1 MAKVTTKGKRMKKF
15 FKEVNKTVQC
25 SGNRLC
31 TISSA
36 YIPAARFEPLPFQIL
51 SHSLFLKLT
60 LILSICALLMPSD
73 KCCAQSHNA
82 SAYDHLCNPKSLKPH
97 IIALT
102 APETSGRATGTSGS
116 AIAREY
122 ITQKFEEYGVEKRGI
137 TYDQPFQVKVT
148 PPSKEKSEL
157 APPHRTIT
165 GHNVIGEIKAT
176 NGSKKYIIIGA
187 HYDHLGEIKGK
198 IYPGADDNASG
209 IAALL
214 DLANMFSQMKA
225 HGKEIGANL
234 IFVAFDAKE
243 QSMAGSR
250 HFIKSLRIHNGNIIC
265 MINIDQIGSTLAPPR
280 KEKNYLLV
288 LGRDSLANWAST
300 QLDICN
306 RTSQI
311 NMDMDYTFYN
321 SQNFY
326 DIFYRLSDHH
336 PFVEQ
341 GITALFFTS
350 GITGNT
356 YKETDTSATLSYP
369 IMANRVRLIFHF
381 IYHLTI

>member
-1 MAKVTTKGKRMKKF
+1 MSVPEQR
-15 FKEVNKTVQC
+15 
-25 SGNRLC
+25 
-31 TISSA
+31 
-36 YIPAARFEPLPFQIL
+36 IL
-51 SHSLFLKLT
+51 FPYT
-60 LILSICALLMPSD
+60 LILLLTALLLPLN
-73 KCCAQSHNA
+73 KCYAQSHNA
-82 SAYDHLCNPKSLKPH
+82 SAYDHLTNPKSLKPH
-97 IIALT
+97 ILALT
-102 APETSGRATGTSGS
+102 APETMGRASGSSGS

-122 ITQKFEEYGVEKRGI
+122 IQEKFEEYGIEKRGI
-137 TYDQPFQVKVT
+137 IFDQPFQIKVT
-148 PPSKEKSEL
+148 AQGSDDSEL
-157 APPHRTIT
+157 APPARTIT
-165 GHNVIGEIKAT
+165 GHNIIGEIKAT

-187 HYDHLGEIKGK
+187 HYDHLGDIKGK

-209 IAALL
+209 VAALL
-214 DLANMFSQMKA
+214 DLANMFSQMKRD
-225 HGKEIGANL
+225 GKEIGANL
-234 IFVAFDAKE
+234 LFVAFDAKE

-250 HFIKSLRIHNGNIIC
+250 HFVKTLRISNHNIIC

-280 KEKNYLLV
+280 KDKNYLLV

-321 SQNFY
+321 SRNFY

-369 IMANRVRLIFHF
+369 VMTNRVRLIFHF
-381 IYHLTI
+381 IYHLIS